1 MITVPQDYS
10 SQLRVEG
17 DSVVMVNNIWGE
29 LFTL

>member
-10 SQLRVEG
+10 SQLRVEF